1 MTFRKVM
8 PKLQDVATKAKSKGV
23 ALGIYGKLEAFTNN
37 TISNGGKNMNYKLA
51 DDIFYRL
58 YGENTLLYQT
68 GQGKVYVYSSTAKDI
83 LDFFKE
89 ENRAVAF
96 VENLKSNGYVISD
109 DEEKGICGFIEEL
122 SEKGIL
128 QAEYKLKREID
139 NVETKFRENM
149 LPKGQLYS
157 AMFELTY
164 RCNEKCRYCYCCTD
178 DKNELTTDEIK
189 KALNE
194 LYEMNVFDIT
204 FTGGDP
210 FIRKDTFEILEY
222 AKSKNF
228 LINIFTNGIA
238 LTDDDI
244 FRLQKLHPR
253 SIHFTL
259 YSHVAEKHD
268 WFTQVPGSFGRT
280 VGAIKK
286 CLTLGIPVNVKS
298 TVMDFNLPEIE
309 QLMQFVEG
317 LGASIQVGISVSA
330 KNDGDLSPVQF
341 RLKTKEEYKE
351 ALVKIHKNIEV
362 TCGADYKFE
371 SGESRSICD
380 AGKRAININPYG
392 NVNPCNALQINC
404 GNIREK
410 SIKNIWEY
418 SEELQKVRDFK
429 MCDIKGCNG
438 CDKLEYCTFCPG
450 SALTETGDPLQ
461 SYKDVCL
468 AAEAR
473 EDL

>member
-1 MTFRKVM
+1 
-8 PKLQDVATKAKSKGV
+8 
-23 ALGIYGKLEAFTNN
+23 
-37 TISNGGKNMNYKLA
+37 MNYKLA

-89 ENRAVAF
+89 ENSAELF
-96 VENLKSNGYVISD
+96 IENLKSKGYVISD
-109 DEEKGICGFIEEL
+109 DEAKGICGFIEEL

-189 KALNE
+189 KALDE
-194 LYEMNVFDIT
+194 LYDMNVFDIV

-238 LTDDDI
+238 LTDDDM

-259 YSHVAEKHD
+259 YSHLAEKHD
-268 WFTQVPGSFGRT
+268 WFTQVTGSFNRT

-286 CLTLGIPVNVKS
+286 CLALGIPVNVKS

-309 QLMQFVEG
+309 ELMQFVES

-351 ALVKIHKNIEV
+351 VLVKIHQNMEI
-362 TCGADYKFE
+362 TCSKEYKLE
-371 SGESRSICD
+371 NGSNRAVCN
-380 AGKRAININPYG
+380 AGKYAININPYG
-392 NVNPCNALQINC
+392 DVTPCNALQIKC
-404 GNIREK
+404 GDVK
-410 SIKNIWEY
+410 KQSIKEIWEH
-418 SEELQKVRDFK
+418 SEELEKVRNFK
-429 MCDIKGCNG
+429 MCDIKGCVG
-438 CDKLEYCTFCPG
+438 CKKIEDCTFCLG
-450 SALTETGDPLQ
+450 SAMTETGDPLQ
-461 SYKDVCL
+461 SYDDVCRL
-468 AAEAR
+468 AEAR
-473 EDL
+473 KDLSNQGKRR